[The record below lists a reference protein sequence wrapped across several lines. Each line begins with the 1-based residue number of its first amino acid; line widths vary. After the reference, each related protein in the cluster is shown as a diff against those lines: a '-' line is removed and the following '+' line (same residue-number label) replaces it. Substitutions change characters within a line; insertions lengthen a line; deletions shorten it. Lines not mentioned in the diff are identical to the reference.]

1 MTTGVL
7 FKIVHLGISWSLEVP
22 RPSPYPHGDPQ
33 SHPNLFT
40 GEAGSLPSTERL
52 PGL

>member
-7 FKIVHLGISWSLEVP
+7 FKIVRSGTSWSLEVP
-22 RPSPYPHGDPQ
+22 RPSPYAHGDPQ
-33 SHPNLFT
+33 SHPNLFI

-52 PGL
+52 PCL